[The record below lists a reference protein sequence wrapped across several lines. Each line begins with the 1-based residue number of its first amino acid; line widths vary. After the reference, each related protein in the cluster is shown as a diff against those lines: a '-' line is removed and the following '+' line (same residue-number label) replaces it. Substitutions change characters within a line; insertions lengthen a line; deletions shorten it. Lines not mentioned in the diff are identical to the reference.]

1 MDFPHNQ
8 GGQFWDLGIGI
19 NARVPSGRLV
29 GNHFAFEWL
38 QPLRDDFNGY
48 QLERQGPYPQRGII
62 VFDGDETLSIYI

>member
-29 GNHFAFEWL
+29 GNHVAFEWL

-48 QLERQGPYPQRGII
+48 QLERQGA
-62 VFDGDETLSIYI
+62 LSATWHYSF